1 MKSFRDADVIKS
13 CITENKTIPV
23 GQIIGHVTAVKEKIG
38 TTPDGSQKISW
49 VALGEFEA
57 VVYKTGE
64 VITSGA
70 IYLPNY
76 YALELQA
83 AIGTGATQD
92 GNVLFGVEVSVAPT
106 GKMIPYAWEVQNI
119 TGMARSKPLEQL
131 KRFLS
136 QKGLLRLPAPVT
148 LDQAAIAAPVPSQ
161 ASLEVEGEADEIG
174 EADGDVEGTEV
185 ASNVEGAEVASEVD
199 TTKATKRGKQT
210 A

>member
-1 MKSFRDADVIKS
+1 MPRFISMKSFRDVDLIKS
-13 CITENKTIPV
+13 CVSENKTIAV

-38 TTPDGSQKISW
+38 TTPDGSQKVSW

-57 VVYKTGE
+57 IVYKTGE
-64 VITSGA
+64 VISSGA

-106 GKMIPYAWEVQNI
+106 GKTIPYAWEVQNI

-148 LDQAAIAAPVPSQ
+148 LEQAAIAAPVPSL
-161 ASLEVEGEADEIG
+161 ASLEVEGEGDEHG
-174 EADGDVEGTEV
+174 EAEGYFEGADGTE
-185 ASNVEGAEVASEVD
+185 GAPDAD
-199 TTKATKRGKQT
+199 TTKATKRGKKT